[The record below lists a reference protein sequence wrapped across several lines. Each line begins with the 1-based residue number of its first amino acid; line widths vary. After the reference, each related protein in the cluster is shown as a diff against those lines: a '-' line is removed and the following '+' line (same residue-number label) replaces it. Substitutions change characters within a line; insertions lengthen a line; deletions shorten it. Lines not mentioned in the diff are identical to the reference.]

1 MGFSTPHKWHLVTDR
16 GKEVKFSPKKR
27 PPSMM
32 IVMCEPYRGWGRLQG
47 EEEEVKKGLD
57 CHEKTHNAE
66 FLQRYPDGEFTVH
79 HI

>member
-1 MGFSTPHKWHLVTDR
+1 
-16 GKEVKFSPKKR
+16 
-27 PPSMM
+27 MM

-47 EEEEVKKGLD
+47 EKEEVKKGLD
-57 CHEKTHNAE
+57 CHEKTFNAE